1 MIKLSHGSSKSLIQG
16 VSMLMMMMM
25 SSDVHDI
32 QGVSSLEGE
41 EKQRDGGVK

>member
-16 VSMLMMMMM
+16 VSMLMMMM